1 MVLLIQ
7 KITHILAHHLT
18 QNIKLMKK
26 KLLILAV
33 LFVSIISVN
42 AQSKSSSSDGF
53 VFGGGINLGLPLG
66 DFGDGW
72 SFGIG
77 VKLQAEKMFTD
88 QVSGIASIGYTDFF
102 GKSTTVYD
110 GSGNAIS
117 AKYPSFGLIPI
128 LVGGRYYIAPTFF
141 VGVQIGLGIGT
152 GGSGSST
159 GFDYLPQVGYNADA
173 YQIVLGYNGV
183 SQTGY
188 TANHLDL
195 SFVYKFGGG
204 K

>member
-1 MVLLIQ
+1 
-7 KITHILAHHLT
+7 
-18 QNIKLMKK
+18 MKK

-42 AQSKSSSSDGF
+42 AQSKSSDDF

-66 DFGDGW
+66 DFGDLTT
-72 SFGIG
+72 FGIG
-77 VKLQAEKMFTD
+77 IKLQAEKMFTD

-102 GKSTTVYD
+102 GKTVTFD
-110 GSGNAIS
+110 NGLGGTSSG
-117 AKYPSFGLIPI
+117 KYPSFGLIPI
-128 LVGGRYYIAPTFF
+128 LVGGRYYFSPMFF
-141 VGVQIGLGIGT
+141 AGVQIGLGIGT

>member
-7 KITHILAHHLT
+7 KMTHILAHHLT

-33 LFVSIISVN
+33 LFVSIISVK
-42 AQSKSSSSDGF
+42 AQSKSDDF
-53 VFGGGINLGLPLG
+53 VFGGGVNLALPLG
-66 DFGDGW
+66 DFSDGW

-102 GKSTTVYD
+102 GKTVTFD
-110 GSGNAIS
+110 NGLGGTSSG
-117 AKYPSFGLIPI
+117 KFPSFGLIPI
-128 LVGGRYYIAPTFF
+128 LVGGRYYFSTTFF
-141 VGVQIGLGIGT
+141 AGVQIGLGIGT

-159 GFDYLPQVGYNADA
+159 GFDYLPQIGYNADA
-173 YQIVLGYNGV
+173 YQVVLGYNGV
-183 SQTGY
+183 SQTGA
-188 TANHLDL
+188 TFNHLDL

>member
-1 MVLLIQ
+1 M
-7 KITHILAHHLT
+7 THILAHHLT

-26 KLLILAV
+26 KLLILAI
-33 LFVSIISVN
+33 LFVSLVSVN
-42 AQSKSSSSDGF
+42 AQSKSNDDF
-53 VFGGGINLGLPLG
+53 VFGGGVNVGLPLG
-66 DFGDGW
+66 TFGDGW

-102 GKSTTVYD
+102 GKSTTLD
-110 GSGNAIS
+110 FGNGPQTY
-117 AKYPSFGLIPI
+117 KYPSFGLIPI
-128 LVGGRYYIAPTFF
+128 LVGGRYYFSTTFF
-141 VGVQIGLGIGT
+141 AGVQIGLGIGT

-195 SFVYKFGGG
+195 SFVYKFGSG